1 MHMVSV
7 PTKNS
12 ASDAAKSGAS
22 AGVPAGLG
30 AAFGRSMLG
39 PGLGTA
45 IGGVAGASMLDGG
58 DRDTMASIAVYDAVN
73 ELLAGASASGG
84 TNEQVM

>member
-1 MHMVSV
+1 MVSV

-12 ASDAAKSGAS
+12 VTDAGKSGAG

-30 AAFGRSMLG
+30 AAFGRSLLG
-39 PGLGTA
+39 PGIGTA

-58 DRDTMASIAVYDAVN
+58 SRDRMASIAVYDAVN
-73 ELLAGASASGG
+73 ELLAGSGG
-84 TNEQVM
+84 NSGGGTM